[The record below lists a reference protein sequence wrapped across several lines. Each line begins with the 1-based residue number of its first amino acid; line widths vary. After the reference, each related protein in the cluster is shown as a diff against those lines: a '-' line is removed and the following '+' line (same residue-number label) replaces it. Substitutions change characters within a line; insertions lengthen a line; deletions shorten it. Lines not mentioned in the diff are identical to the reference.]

1 MFQIGL
7 LFTTIAGL
15 ATSIYA
21 MTQGLEGGELIWGIA
36 GAVSAAA
43 SALFVDRDGDGVPP
57 ILDED
62 QR

>member
-1 MFQIGL
+1 MQIGL
-7 LFTTIAGL
+7 LFATLAGL
-15 ATSIYA
+15 ATSIYT
-21 MTQGLEGGELIWGIA
+21 MTQGLEGADLVWAIV
-36 GAVSAAA
+36 GAVVAAA